1 MMNEKKKGTPEG
13 APVLHKNGST
23 SLGKNQM
30 LVDILL
36 DLLDEGHRI
45 RRPKNGS
52 IDRELR
58 ELISDKNRFGEDVII
73 NVGNGY
79 FRAGPDDRPALRE
92 YLAKERSRAKQILD
106 KADTMEKTWEALYGN
121 I

>member
-1 MMNEKKKGTPEG
+1 MISEKKKGTPEG
-13 APVLHKNGST
+13 APSQHKNGST

-36 DLLDEGHRI
+36 DLLNEGHRI

-58 ELISDKNRFGEDVII
+58 DLIAQKNAAGDDVII
-73 NVGNGY
+73 NIGKGY
-79 FRAGPDDRPALRE
+79 FRAGPDDEPALRE

-106 KADTMEKTWEALYGN
+106 KADTMERTWEALYDN